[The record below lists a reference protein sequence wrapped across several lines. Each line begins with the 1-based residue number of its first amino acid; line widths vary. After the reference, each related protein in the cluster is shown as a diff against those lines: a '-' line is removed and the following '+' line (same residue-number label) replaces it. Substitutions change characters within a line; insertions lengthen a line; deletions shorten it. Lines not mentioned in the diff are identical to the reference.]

1 MVDIQTERVLNAV
14 IDALFDDAGDDCPK
28 KRMAYRIMENIR
40 QANNQEIIEQLGGIP
55 GTPCDLNC
63 RHRQKSR

>member
-14 IDALFDDAGDDCPK
+14 IDALFDDADDCPK
-28 KRMAYRIMENIR
+28 RKLAYRIMENIR

-55 GTPCDLNC
+55 RTPCDPSC
-63 RHRQKSR
+63 RHRQKPR